1 MTNYNRYIC
10 SCKKCRKKRRKGLI
24 LGSKWAHFWV
34 FGGLMKVSDYVPYHR
49 WQKGRR
55 RKDRSRGDEIY

>member
-1 MTNYNRYIC
+1 MGSIRFC
-10 SCKKCRKKRRKGLI
+10 SCKRCKKARKKGQV
-24 LGSKWAHFWV
+24 LGSRWAHYWT

-55 RKDRSRGDEIY
+55 PTTSMSYEIGNY